1 MRVVRYDRCGPPG
14 VLRVDEV
21 PAPSPGPAEVLVEV
35 HAASVDAGEIAF
47 RAGRLRW
54 MSRAGFPRRLGG
66 YFAGRVVEVGAGV
79 SAWQAGDA
87 VWDSCRT
94 SPSGR
99 SPTTSPYPSGA
110 FPVRRRT

>member
-1 MRVVRYDRCGPPG
+1 MRAVRYDRCGPPG

-21 PAPSPGPAEVLVEV
+21 PAPSPGPGEV

-54 MSRAGFPRRLGG
+54 MTRAGFPRRLGG
-66 YFAGRVVEVGAGV
+66 DFAGRVVEVGAGV
-79 SAWQAGDA
+79 SAWQAGTRCG
-87 VWDSCRT
+87 DSCRT